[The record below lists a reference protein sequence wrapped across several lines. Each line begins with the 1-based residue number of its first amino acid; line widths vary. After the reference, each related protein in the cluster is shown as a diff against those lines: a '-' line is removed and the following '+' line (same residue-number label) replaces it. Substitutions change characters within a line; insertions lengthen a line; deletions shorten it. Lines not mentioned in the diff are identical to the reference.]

1 MALFKGDEL
10 VREHAVYELTDPAIS
25 DLLQGAIVKRTIVAS
40 TRRDAENEI
49 RMLEKYCPCVMEFGF
64 STPVPI
70 RNAYLTPETLGRDR
84 LAAAVGVAALYPG
97 RNVLVVD
104 LGTAITIDLVS
115 ADATFRGG
123 VITPGLD
130 MRFRSLHE
138 YTACLPLCGPACDRR
153 LLGATTRQAIEAG
166 VMNSVCFEIEGYME
180 RLHREFDDL
189 CVIFTGGDAKFFD
202 KRIKNTIFAKCNPVF
217 VGLNRILEYNV
228 REEKLD

>member
-1 MALFKGDEL
+1 MALFDRGKL
-10 VREHAVYELTDPAIS
+10 VRERAVYELTDPAIS
-25 DLLQGAIVKRTIVAS
+25 DLLQGEIVARTIVAS

-49 RMLEKYCPCVMEFGF
+49 RMLEKYCSRVMEFDF

-70 RNAYLTPETLGRDR
+70 RNAYRTPETLGRDR
-84 LAAAVGVAALYPG
+84 LAAAVGVAELYPN
-97 RNVLVVD
+97 RNVLIVD
-104 LGTAITIDLVS
+104 MGTAITIDLVS

-130 MRFRSLHE
+130 MRLRALHE
-138 YTACLPLCGPACDRR
+138 YTACLPLCGPSSEKR
-153 LLGATTRQAIEAG
+153 LLGGTTREAIEAG
-166 VMNSVCFEIEGYME
+166 VMNSVCFEIEGYVE
-180 RLHREFDDL
+180 RLHREFEDL